1 MIYKYRIKNEI
12 MVGISFI
19 LIFSALIP
27 ASVSSNQ
34 VTFLDEPPGIV
45 WSKTYGG
52 VNADHAWSV
61 QQTFDGGYIVAGSTE
76 SYGAGDWDAWLI
88 KTDGEGNELW
98 NKTYGGI
105 FEDGALCVIETSD
118 GGYAIAGYAGYSPG
132 GKWEL
137 WIIKTD
143 ENGTEIWSKKY
154 RNGDSVFGFCIIETE
169 QGYVV
174 VSEAND
180 DVWLVGIDENG
191 DMIWNNTFG
200 GIKPDDGN
208 TVIHDYNGGYVIV
221 GTTYSFGYGH
231 ADLWLVKT
239 NETGGELWNRTFGGV
254 EYDTGS
260 DVIQTFDGGF
270 AITGGITPYGSSW
283 RDVCFIRTDENGTE
297 VYSNLYG
304 GYDLDNGNSIIQ
316 TMDGDFVIAGSTS
329 SYGSKGVDG
338 WLIKADENGSELW
351 NVTFGGKDIDSAL
364 SVIQSDDGGFVVAGK
379 YRSDDGGDDAWLVK
393 IGYVPIVTINKPK
406 NGLYFMNFFIRPYLF
421 RGPLIIGPI
430 DVEVEVVDHKYEIEK
445 VEFYVNDELM
455 AIETS
460 EPYILRWDEMAFGR
474 YEVKVVAYN
483 SNGYTGVDE
492 IRVWKF
498 F

>member
-27 ASVSSNQ
+27 AGISSNQ

-52 VNADHAWSV
+52 VNADDAMSV

-105 FEDGALCVIETSD
+105 YEDIADCVIETSD
-118 GGYAIAGYAGYSPG
+118 GGYAVAGYTEYSG
-132 GKWEL
+132 GKYEL

-143 ENGTEIWSKKY
+143 ENGTEVWSKNY
-154 RNGDSVFGFCIIETE
+154 RNGDKVFGNCIIETE

-174 VSEAND
+174 VGYAND
-180 DVWLVGIDENG
+180 DAWLVGIDENG
-191 DMIWNNTFG
+191 EMIWNSTFG
-200 GIKPDDGN
+200 GIKPDWGN
-208 TVIHDYNGGYVIV
+208 AVIHDDNGGYVIV

-231 ADLWLVKT
+231 SDIWFVKT
-239 NETGGELWNRTFGGV
+239 NETGGELWNKTFGGAG
-254 EYDTGS
+254 DDIGQ
-260 DVIQTFDGGF
+260 DIIQTNDGGF
-270 AITGGITPYGSSW
+270 AVTGGITTSGGW
-283 RDVCFIRTDENGTE
+283 KHMCLIKTDENGSESWGKIYETNDTDCA
-297 VYSNLYG
+297 YSL
-304 GYDLDNGNSIIQ
+304 IQ
-316 TMDGDFVIAGSTS
+316 TVDGDYLIAGNTISFDPEIADAL
-329 SYGSKGVDG
+329 V
-338 WLIKADENGSELW
+338 IKADENGNEVW
-351 NVTFGGKDIDSAL
+351 NVSFGGEEYNAAISI
-364 SVIQSDDGGFVVAGK
+364 VQSNDGGFITAGK
-379 YRSDDGGDDAWLVK
+379 YSNDAWLVK
-393 IGYVPIVTINKPK
+393 IGYIPTVTITKPK

-421 RGPLIIGPI
+421 RSPLIIGPI

-460 EPYILRWDEMAFGR
+460 EPYGLRWNEMAFGR